1 MVSVKLTVFNGNHY
15 IKQWTLYQFRLGSV
29 FQTSEPQNFK
39 SCIDWPEMFSLQ
51 KYDIDT
57 IDRNFAQ
64 VRFSVVFWCNLK
76 SYQMFKENG

>member
-1 MVSVKLTVFNGNHY
+1 MVSVKLTVFNGNH
-15 IKQWTLYQFRLGSV
+15 IKQWTLYQSRLGSV

>member
-15 IKQWTLYQFRLGSV
+15 IKQWTLYQSRLGSV